1 MFCYKTKVNE
11 IQCLQ
16 LFAVFQKVFLFS
28 PIFCC
33 MMVVSAGRSVTDPFC
48 FLPGLY
54 TYCCRTIMVYVAL
67 LFFFFVLVP
76 VFDWYQMVWWWCDLF
91 LSWMYL
97 MQSGNTILIFLE

>member
-54 TYCCRTIMVYVAL
+54 TYCCRDIMLYVAL
-67 LFFFFVLVP
+67 LFFFFLS
-76 VFDWYQMVWWWCDLF
+76 WCLF
-91 LSWMYL
+91 LTGTKWF
-97 MQSGNTILIFLE
+97 GGGVTCF